1 MSMFLDLLIAIFFF
15 LVGLEIRAGLKDV
28 RTAVVPIVAALG
40 GMIAPASI
48 YLLLNPGSHVWA
60 SAMPTDIALALG
72 VLSLLGKRVNP
83 HVRVFLLT
91 LAIADDLF
99 SLIVLGI
106 FYGQDLNPTKA
117 LSTLVAAAI
126 GFVLPL
132 RRHQAD
138 KIIKVLTPVATYFIV
153 PIIVIV
159 NIPLHIQLS
168 SFGSKTTISIILARS
183 IGKIIGIT
191 LFAWLCIKLGGHTNI
206 SVKEITGIAT
216 LAGMGLIVALVIAE
230 IVATNDAEL
239 DQVRLGLFISAIIS
253 GIAGYIWLRKTP
265 AEQ

>member
-1 MSMFLDLLIAIFFF
+1 MFLDLLITIFFF
-15 LVGLEIRAGLKDV
+15 LVGLEIKAGLRDL

-40 GMIAPASI
+40 GMIAPALI

-72 VLSLLGKRVNP
+72 VLSLLGKRVDP

-99 SLIVLGI
+99 SLIVLGV
-106 FYGQDLNPTKA
+106 FYGQDLNPIKA
-117 LSTLVAAAI
+117 LSTLVAAAV
-126 GFVLPL
+126 GFILPF
-132 RRHQAD
+132 RKHQMD
-138 KIIKVLTPVATYFIV
+138 NVIRILTPVTTYFIV
-153 PIIVIV
+153 PVIVIV
-159 NIPLHIQLS
+159 NIPLHIELS
-168 SFGSKTTISIILARS
+168 SFGSKTTLSIIIARS

-191 LFAWLCIKLGGHTNI
+191 LFAWLCIKLGGRTSI
-206 SVKEITGIAT
+206 SMREITGIAT

-265 AEQ
+265 AVQ